1 MDMSTHGDAQRGPE
15 NTVQLTGIEYLEFYV
30 GNVHQAAHFYRTAYG
45 FTPVAFTGL
54 ESGRRDR
61 VSVAL
66 AQKDIRI
73 LLTGSLDPENPIAQ
87 HVQKHG
93 DGVKD
98 IALSTPDVKKTFD
111 LLVGRGARVIAEP
124 AVSADDHG
132 RVVTAT
138 VGTFGDTVH
147 TLVEREGYEGPF
159 LPGYLPAR
167 PSPVP
172 LNPHLEAVDHLA
184 ICVERDTLEEWVE
197 FYKQVFDFHQSH
209 QEDVGTEYSAMNS
222 RVVQD
227 ARGTVKLPMME
238 PAEGRRKS
246 QIEEFLAYHRGA
258 GVQHIAFSSE
268 DILNSIESLRSAGNE
283 FLSPPET
290 YYEVLRQRVG
300 DIEEDIE
307 ALRANNVL
315 VDCDEWGYLM
325 QIFTRPVESRPTLFL
340 EVIER
345 RRARGFGGGNIKAL
359 FEAVE
364 QEQARRG
371 NL

>member
-1 MDMSTHGDAQRGPE
+1 MSTQEDARVAPE
-15 NTVQLTGIEYLEFYV
+15 STVQLNGVEYLEFYV

-45 FTPVAFTGL
+45 FTPVAYAGL
-54 ESGRRDR
+54 ETGRRDY

-66 AQKDIRI
+66 EQKNIRI
-73 LLTGSLDPENPIAQ
+73 VLTGALDSQSDIAR
-87 HVQKHG
+87 HVQLHG

-98 IALSTPDVKKTFD
+98 IALATPDVNQTFE
-111 LLVGRGARVIAEP
+111 LLVRRGARPVAEP
-124 AVSADDHG
+124 QASADDHG
-132 RVVTAT
+132 RVVTAK
-138 VGTFGDTVH
+138 VGAFGDTVH
-147 TLVEREGYEGPF
+147 TLVQRDGYGGPF

-172 LNPHLEAVDHLA
+172 LDTHLENIDHLA

-197 FYKQVFDFHQSH
+197 FYKRVFDFHQSH

-222 RVVQD
+222 KVVQD
-227 ARGTVKLPMME
+227 ARGLVKLPMME

-246 QIEEFLAYHRGA
+246 QIEEFLSYHQGA
-258 GVQHIAFSSE
+258 GVQHIAFSSQN
-268 DILNSIESLRSAGNE
+268 ILHSISSLRNAGNE
-283 FLSPPET
+283 FLSPPGT
-290 YYEVLRQRVG
+290 YYETLRKRVG
-300 DIEEDIE
+300 EIEEDIDT
-307 ALRANNVL
+307 LRDNKVL
-315 VDCDEWGYLM
+315 VDRDRWGYLM

-340 EVIER
+340 EVIQR
-345 RRARGFGGGNIKAL
+345 HNARGFGGGNIKAL